1 VPFRKDDADMRRIL
15 FKSFVVLTTLLALF
29 FLIDS
34 RTIILAK
41 SAGYKTLKVFEYYK
55 STELTSGVEAVSK
68 PHFIIKSRGADEKI
82 TEELG
87 NMLEE
92 SYELIGKEFNYYP
105 DKSIPVFVYG
115 SMEEF
120 WKSNKALEGQAIMG
134 LYNMGV
140 IHLVVPEVFAM
151 TPEEYKINGPV
162 LHEYTHLVVDEL
174 TGGNLEVWF
183 TEGIALYQ
191 EYNIY
196 GTEWGKFSSYESE
209 YSLEDLRGDFMALDS
224 DKAYRKSF
232 LIIKDIYQTYGNG
245 RMLDILKVLKDG
257 EDFDS
262 VIDALH

>member
-1 VPFRKDDADMRRIL
+1 MKRNL
-15 FKSFVVLTTLLALF
+15 FKTFIVLTTLLALF
-29 FLIDS
+29 FLMDS
-34 RTIILAK
+34 RTYILAK

-55 STELTSGVEAVSK
+55 STELSSGIETLNK
-68 PHFIIKSRGADEKI
+68 PHFVLKNRGAEEEVV
-82 TEELG
+82 EELG
-87 NMLEE
+87 NLLEK

-120 WKSNKALEGQAIMG
+120 WKNNKALEGQAVMG

-151 TPEEYKINGPV
+151 TLEEYEVNGPV

-174 TGGNLEVWF
+174 TAGNLEVWF

-196 GTEWGKFSSYESE
+196 GTEWGKFVNYEYE
-209 YSLEDLRGDFMALDS
+209 YSLEELRGDFMALDS

-232 LIIKDIYQTYGNG
+232 LIMKDIYYNYGNHG
-245 RMLDILKVLKDG
+245 VLDLLKKLKAG
-257 EDFDS
+257 QSFDAAFS
-262 VIDALH
+262 ALNYKAWK